1 MVMDGWMDEHQEPAT
16 AGAETDAVKAH
27 NCTTGP
33 TAAAMDHPV
42 VVKGNSQP
50 TTAVAGQS
58 LAVVNTRQHENL
70 VSADVAGDN
79 SNGDRASDEPH
90 TDDIMQVWA
99 PTA

>member
-1 MVMDGWMDEHQEPAT
+1 MIMDGWMDEHHEPAT
-16 AGAETDAVKAH
+16 AGAETDAVKAE

-50 TTAVAGQS
+50 TTAMAGKS
-58 LAVVNTRQHENL
+58 LAVVKTHEHENL
-70 VSADVAGDN
+70 VSAGVAGDMF
-79 SNGDRASDEPH
+79 NGDPASDEPH
-90 TDDIMQVWA
+90 TDDVMQVRA